1 MSVKTHITY
10 LDSIRGLAALTV
22 ICEHYVIAYG
32 LPCETPVCQQI
43 LDYSPLHI
51 WWDGSAAVSMFFVL
65 SGLVLSLKYFR
76 AGHHPDM
83 QHFSLNTYLISRLF
97 RIWLPY
103 LVILLISFGIYQHIV
118 EQSVLTTSLP
128 ATKWITNM
136 WPGNPLTALDALRE
150 SFLLN
155 LPALIVLL
163 PQSWTLNIELVLSL
177 LLPVGLILAER
188 GTTWLV
194 GFTLLVVS
202 LLDVSLFLL
211 HFLLGL
217 LIARHYSVIADY
229 LIRNPW
235 QRRLMLVIGLVLY
248 NSASIFYN
256 VANDTVIWLC
266 SGLGSGLILMF
277 ASGSIRTQQILSY
290 PVLRQMGKVSYSAY
304 LTHMAILIG
313 LTPYLLSGLE
323 LFTTDRSKLW
333 FGGWLLSVMAV
344 QAISQISYH
353 WLEIPSISVGRRV
366 TDALHRLNAM
376 PAGGARKPNS

>member
-1 MSVKTHITY
+1 VSVKTHITY

-32 LPCETPVCQQI
+32 LPCETPMCQQI
-43 LDYSPLHI
+43 LDYSPLHM

-76 AGHHPDM
+76 EGHHPDM
-83 QHFSLNTYLISRLF
+83 QHFELNSYLIGRIF

-103 LVILLISFGIYQHIV
+103 LIVLFISFALYLHIV
-118 EQSVLTTSLP
+118 GQSVLTTALP

-136 WPGNPLTALDALRE
+136 WPGNPLTAFDALRE

-155 LPALIVLL
+155 LPSLIVLL

-194 GFTLLVVS
+194 GFTLLAVS

-217 LIARHYSVIADY
+217 LIARHYSNIADY
-229 LIRNPW
+229 LTRNPW

-256 VANDTVIWLC
+256 VANDSVIWLG
-266 SGLGSGLILMF
+266 SGLGAGLILMF
-277 ASGSIRTQQILSY
+277 ASGSVRTQQILSY
-290 PVLRQMGKVSYSAY
+290 SWLRQMGKVSYSAY

-323 LFTTDRSKLW
+323 IFTTERTALW
-333 FGGWLLSVMAV
+333 FGGWLLTVLVV
-344 QAISQISYH
+344 QAVSQLSYQ
-353 WLEIPSISVGRRV
+353 WLEIPSISLGRRV
-366 TDALHRLNAM
+366 TDVFKRLHQA
-376 PAGGARKPNS
+376 